1 MPVQMSEFYYPSSD
15 GKSQIHAMLW
25 QQAVTAEMKEEAEA
39 SASHARGLIQL
50 VHGVNEYIGRYNPLA
65 RFLAEQGFIVFG
77 EDHLG
82 HGKSGIFAQTPQGAD
97 DFIPRDS
104 IQLALLMKARFAPA
118 QGEQALP
125 FILFGHSLGSAIARI
140 MAAENALEL
149 AGLILCGTV
158 HVPAFGQLLLPHEKK
173 HSGGTKIVGN
183 SIPLSWLSFDRE
195 NQKAY
200 AADPSVSH
208 RVSNGLNATTRSIVM
223 QACRKGW
230 ADAIDVNLPVFVI
243 SGKHDPFGLFG
254 YAPKRCHRDL
264 AKHGCLQLKLKIYD
278 EGRHEIFHENKIKAE
293 VYQDILSFCEA
304 CL

>member
-1 MPVQMSEFYYPSSD
+1 MPVQMSEFYYLSSD
-15 GKSQIHAMLW
+15 GKSQIHALLW
-25 QQAVTAEMKEEAEA
+25 QPTVASEAKEEPEA
-39 SASHARGLIQL
+39 SAGKARGLIQL
-50 VHGVNEYIGRYNPLA
+50 VHGVNEYIGRYDPLA
-65 RFLAEQGFIVFG
+65 RFLAEQGFVVFG

-82 HGKSGIFAQTPQGAD
+82 HGKSGNFAQTPQGAD
-97 DFIPRDS
+97 VFIPRDS

-118 QGEQALP
+118 QGEKALP

-140 MAAENALEL
+140 MAAEKALEL

-158 HVPAFGQLLLPHEKK
+158 HVPSFGRLLLPHDRKN
-173 HSGGTKIVGN
+173 SGNTKIVGN

-195 NQKAY
+195 NQEAY
-200 AADPSVSH
+200 AADPSISH
-208 RVSNGLNATTRSIVM
+208 RVASGLNATTRSIVM

-230 ADAIDVNLPVFVI
+230 AEAIDVNLPVFVI

-254 YAPKRCHRDL
+254 YAPKRCHKDL
-264 AKHGCLQLKLKIYD
+264 EKHGCQQLKLKIYE
-278 EGRHEIFHENKIKAE
+278 EGRHEIFNESRIKAE

>member
-1 MPVQMSEFYYPSSD
+1 MPVQMSEFFYPSSD

-50 VHGVNEYIGRYNPLA
+50 VHGVNEYIGRYDPLA

-208 RVSNGLNATTRSIVM
+208 RVSSGLNATTRSIVM

-254 YAPKRCHRDL
+254 YAPKRCHKDL
-264 AKHGCLQLKLKIYD
+264 EKHGCRQFKLKIYD
-278 EGRHEIFHENKIKAE
+278 EGRHEIFHESKIKAE

>member
-25 QQAVTAEMKEEAEA
+25 QPTVASEAKGEPEA
-39 SASHARGLIQL
+39 SAGNARGLIQL
-50 VHGVNEYIGRYNPLA
+50 VHGVNEYIGRYDPLA
-65 RFLAEQGFIVFG
+65 RFLAAQGFIVFG

-82 HGKSGIFAQTPQGAD
+82 HGKSGSFAQTPQGAD
-97 DFIPRDS
+97 VFIPRDS
-104 IQLALLMKARFAPA
+104 IQLALLMEARFAPA
-118 QGEQALP
+118 QGEKALP
-125 FILFGHSLGSAIARI
+125 FILFGHSMGSAIARI
-140 MAAENALEL
+140 MAAEKALEL

-158 HVPAFGQLLLPHEKK
+158 HVPSFGRLLLPHERKN
-173 HSGGTKIVGN
+173 SGDTKIVRS

-195 NQKAY
+195 NQEAY
-200 AADPSVSH
+200 ASDPSVSH
-208 RVSNGLNATTRSIVM
+208 RVSSGLNATTRSIVM

-254 YAPKRCHRDL
+254 YAPKRCHKDL
-264 AKHGCLQLKLKIYD
+264 AQHGCHQLKLKIYD
-278 EGRHEIFHENKIKAE
+278 EGRHEIFHESKIKAE